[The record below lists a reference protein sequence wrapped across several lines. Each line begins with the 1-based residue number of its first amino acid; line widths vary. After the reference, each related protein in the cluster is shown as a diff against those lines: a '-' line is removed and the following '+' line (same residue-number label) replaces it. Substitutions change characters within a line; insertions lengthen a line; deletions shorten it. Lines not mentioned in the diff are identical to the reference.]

1 MKNILAA
8 KTSFMTFQRQ
18 FHFRKQKLQKKVLKQ
33 KKNLSEKTFLSEKH
47 FLPISNIGN
56 ADRVT
61 QHIFFIS
68 S

>member
-1 MKNILAA
+1 MKNILTA
-8 KTSFMTFQRQ
+8 KASFMTFQRQ
-18 FHFRKQKLQKKVLKQ
+18 FHFWKQKLQKKSFET
-33 KKNLSEKTFLSEKH
+33 KKNLSEKSFLSEKP